1 MRFVSELFPLSY
13 SDGMLPTKCSSSLF
27 HFWRHTFSLVQT
39 WRLFIQLSHAA
50 AHRWS
55 VRSAAWD
62 WPVLMESSQCVS
74 TALERLPFNNT
85 ALKKLPV
92 DDTQEAGSR
101 TVPAACFSRI
111 RTLQPLLRPHFV
123 ALSPPALALLGL
135 SVQDV
140 LSDPLAP
147 EYLSGSRLMPGSDPA
162 AHCYCGHQFG
172 LFAGQLG
179 DGAVMYLGEV
189 ESGTHGR
196 WEIQVKGAGVTPY
209 SRDGDGRKVLRSSI
223 REFLCS
229 EAMAALGIPS
239 TRAAS
244 LVTSDLYV
252 SRDPLNSGRRIPE
265 RCSVVLRLAPSFIR
279 FGSFEIFLGRD
290 EFSGLKGPSAGR
302 HDIRAQLLDYVIDTF
317 YPCIQQA
324 HSNRRERNMAF
335 FREVMNRTAKLVA
348 KWQCVGFCHGV
359 LNTDNMSILGLTLDY
374 GPFGFMDRFDP
385 DFICNASDKR
395 GRYSYQAQPS
405 VCRWNLARLAEAL
418 GSELDVAEAG
428 AILDDFML
436 TYEAFYLSIMRKKL
450 GLVRKEETEDS
461 ELISDLLRVMHNTGA
476 DFTNTFRLLSC
487 VPWPEEGDSEG
498 ATVGPV
504 VDLILQQCASIEE
517 LKVANK
523 PTMEDGELAMI
534 LSMAQTNPA
543 MFSMVADRPGVA
555 QQLER
560 MGRLK
565 ELLETDQDEL
575 KEKQRDDWIRWV
587 CRYRRR
593 LAKESDGT
601 SDLSLIKKERLS
613 VMNNNNPRV
622 ILRNYIAQNAIQAA
636 EKGDFS
642 EVNRVLKALEKPYS
656 DAFGLEPLDGHSAC
670 GQKEQK
676 VMDVTVGYDRK
687 PPAWAQRICIT

>member
-1 MRFVSELFPLSY
+1 
-13 SDGMLPTKCSSSLF
+13 
-27 HFWRHTFSLVQT
+27 
-39 WRLFIQLSHAA
+39 
-50 AHRWS
+50 
-55 VRSAAWD
+55 
-62 WPVLMESSQCVS
+62 MESSQCAS

-85 ALKKLPV
+85 ALKKLLV
-92 DDTQEAGSR
+92 DDSDEPGSR

-111 RTLQPLLRPHFV
+111 RALQPLVRPIFV
-123 ALSPPALALLGL
+123 ALSQSALALLDL
-135 SVQDV
+135 TVQDV
-140 LSDPLAP
+140 LCNPLAP
-147 EYLSGSRLMPGSDPA
+147 EYLSGSRQLPGSEPA

-179 DGAVMYLGEV
+179 DGAAMYLGEV
-189 ESGTHGR
+189 ESGSHGR

-252 SRDPLNSGRRIPE
+252 SRDPLNSGTRVSE

-290 EFSGLKGPSAGR
+290 DFSGLQGPSAGR
-302 HDIRAQLLDYVIDTF
+302 HDIRAHLLDYVIETF
-317 YPCIQQA
+317 YPCIQQTY
-324 HSNRRERNMAF
+324 SNRKDRNMAF
-335 FREVMNRTAKLVA
+335 FREVMMRTAKLVA
-348 KWQCVGFCHGV
+348 QWQCVGFCHGV

-418 GSELDVAEAG
+418 GSELDAAQAG
-428 AILDDFML
+428 AVLDEFTP

-450 GLVRKEETEDS
+450 GLVRKEEAEDS
-461 ELISDLLRVMHNTGA
+461 ELISDLLRLMHDTGA
-476 DFTNTFRLLSC
+476 DFTNTFRLLSG
-487 VPWPEEGDSEG
+487 VPWPEDGHSER
-498 ATVGPV
+498 ATVEPV
-504 VDLILQQCASIEE
+504 VDLILEQCASIEE
-517 LKVANK
+517 LKHFGEKAFQDNI
-523 PTMEDGELAMI
+523 ELAMI
-534 LSMAQTNPA
+534 LSMAQTNPV
-543 MFSMVADRPGVA
+543 MFGMVANTPGVS

-565 ELLETDQDEL
+565 ELLGTDQDEL
-575 KEKQRDDWIRWV
+575 QKKQRDDWIRWV
-587 CRYRRR
+587 GRYRRR
-593 LAKESDGT
+593 LAGEGDGT
-601 SDLSLIKKERLS
+601 SDLSLIKEERLR
-613 VMNNNNPRV
+613 VMNSINPRV

-642 EVNRVLKALEKPYS
+642 EVNRVLKVLQKPYS
-656 DAFGLEPLDGHSAC
+656 DSTGLEPLDGPNAD
-670 GQKEQK
+670 E
-676 VMDVTVGYDRK
+676 VTVLYGRK
-687 PPAWAQRICIT
+687 PPAWAQTICIT

>member
-1 MRFVSELFPLSY
+1 
-13 SDGMLPTKCSSSLF
+13 
-27 HFWRHTFSLVQT
+27 
-39 WRLFIQLSHAA
+39 
-50 AHRWS
+50 
-55 VRSAAWD
+55 
-62 WPVLMESSQCVS
+62 MESSQCVS
-74 TALERLPFNNT
+74 RSLERLPFNNT

-92 DDTQEAGSR
+92 DDSEEPGSR

-111 RTLQPLLRPHFV
+111 RTLQPLVRPHFV
-123 ALSPPALALLGL
+123 ALSHSALALLGL
-135 SVQDV
+135 SAQDV

-147 EYLSGSRLMPGSDPA
+147 EYLSGSRLLPGSQPA

-252 SRDPLNSGRRIPE
+252 SRDPLNRGQRIPE

-279 FGSFEIFLGRD
+279 FGSFEIFQGRD
-290 EFSGLKGPSAGR
+290 EFSGLQGPSAGR
-302 HDIRAQLLDYVIDTF
+302 HDIRSQLLDYVIETF
-317 YPCIQQA
+317 YPCIQRA
-324 HSNRRERNMAF
+324 HSNRKDRNTAF
-335 FREVMNRTAKLVA
+335 FREVMIRTARLVA

-418 GSELDVAEAG
+418 GSELNVAEAG

-450 GLVRKEETEDS
+450 GLVRKEEAEDS
-461 ELISDLLRVMHNTGA
+461 ELVSDLLRVMHNTGA
-476 DFTNTFRLLSC
+476 DFTNTFYLLSC
-487 VPWPEEGDSEG
+487 VPWPEEGDSEK
-498 ATVGPV
+498 ATLGPV
-504 VDLILQQCASIEE
+504 VDLILQQCSSIEE

-523 PTMEDGELAMI
+523 PTMKDRELAMI

-543 MFSMVADRPGVA
+543 MFSMVSDRPGVA

-575 KEKQRDDWIRWV
+575 KEKQRDDWIHWV
-587 CRYRRR
+587 SRYRKR
-593 LAKESDGT
+593 LAKECDGT

-613 VMNNNNPRV
+613 VMNSHNPRV
-622 ILRNYIAQNAIQAA
+622 VLRNYIAQSAIQAA

-642 EVNRVLKALEKPYS
+642 EVNRVLKTLEKPYS
-656 DAFGLEPLDGHSAC
+656 NAFGLESLDGPSAC

-676 VMDVTVGYDRK
+676 GRDLTVGYDRK

>member
-1 MRFVSELFPLSY
+1 ITLLCEAKANKL
-13 SDGMLPTKCSSSLF
+13 
-27 HFWRHTFSLVQT
+27 
-39 WRLFIQLSHAA
+39 
-50 AHRWS
+50 
-55 VRSAAWD
+55 
-62 WPVLMESSQCVS
+62 SSQCGS

-85 ALKKLPV
+85 ALNKLPV
-92 DDTQEAGSR
+92 DDSKEPGCR

-111 RTLQPLLRPHFV
+111 RALQPLVRPTFV
-123 ALSPPALALLGL
+123 AQSQSALALLDL
-135 SVQDV
+135 TVQDV
-140 LSDPLAP
+140 LSNPLGP
-147 EYLSGSRLMPGSDPA
+147 EYLSGSRLLPGSEPA

-196 WEIQVKGAGVTPY
+196 WEVQVKGAGVTPY

-252 SRDPLNSGRRIPE
+252 SRDPLNSGRRVPE

-290 EFSGLKGPSAGR
+290 DFSGLQGPSAGR
-302 HDIRAQLLDYVIDTF
+302 HDIRAQLLDYVIETF
-317 YPCIQQA
+317 YPCIQQT
-324 HSNRRERNMAF
+324 HSNRKNRNMAF
-335 FREVMNRTAKLVA
+335 FREVMMRTAKLVA
-348 KWQCVGFCHGV
+348 QWQCVGFCHGV

-385 DFICNASDKR
+385 DFVCNTSDKK

-418 GSELDVAEAG
+418 GSELDVAQAG
-428 AILDDFML
+428 AVLDEFTP
-436 TYEAFYLSIMRKKL
+436 TYEAFYLCIMRKKL
-450 GLVRKEETEDS
+450 GLVRKEEAEDR
-461 ELISDLLRVMHNTGA
+461 ELISDLLRLMHDTGA
-476 DFTNTFRLLSC
+476 DFTNTFRLLSR
-487 VPWPEEGDSEG
+487 VPWPEEGHSER
-498 ATVGPV
+498 ATVGQV
-504 VDLILQQCASIEE
+504 VDLILEQCASIEE

-523 PTMEDGELAMI
+523 PTMKDRELAMI
-534 LSMAQTNPA
+534 LSMAQTNPV
-543 MFSMVADRPGVA
+543 MFGMVADTPGVS

-575 KEKQRDDWIRWV
+575 KRKQRDDWIRWV
-587 CRYRRR
+587 SRYRRR
-593 LAKESDGT
+593 LAREYDGT
-601 SDLSLIKKERLS
+601 VDLSLIKKERLS
-613 VMNNNNPRV
+613 LMNSTNPRIV
-622 ILRNYIAQNAIQAA
+622 LRNYIAQNAIQAA

-642 EVNRVLKALEKPYS
+642 EVNRVLKVLEKPYS
-656 DAFGLEPLDGHSAC
+656 DAFELEPSDGPNAS
-670 GQKEQK
+670 EL
-676 VMDVTVGYDRK
+676 TVAYDMK

>member
-1 MRFVSELFPLSY
+1 
-13 SDGMLPTKCSSSLF
+13 
-27 HFWRHTFSLVQT
+27 
-39 WRLFIQLSHAA
+39 
-50 AHRWS
+50 
-55 VRSAAWD
+55 
-62 WPVLMESSQCVS
+62 MESSQCVS
-74 TALERLPFNNT
+74 RSLERLPFNNT

-92 DDTQEAGSR
+92 DDSEEPGSR
-101 TVPAACFSRI
+101 TVPATCFSRI
-111 RTLQPLLRPHFV
+111 RTLQPLVRPHFV
-123 ALSPPALALLGL
+123 ALSHSALALLGL
-135 SVQDV
+135 SAQDV

-147 EYLSGSRLMPGSDPA
+147 EYLSGSRLLPGSQPA

-252 SRDPLNSGRRIPE
+252 SRDPLNRGQRIPE

-279 FGSFEIFLGRD
+279 FGSFEIFQGRD
-290 EFSGLKGPSAGR
+290 EFSGLQGPSAGR
-302 HDIRAQLLDYVIDTF
+302 HDIRSQLLDYVIETF
-317 YPCIQQA
+317 YPCIQRA
-324 HSNRRERNMAF
+324 HSNRKDRNTAF
-335 FREVMNRTAKLVA
+335 FREVMIRTARLVA

-418 GSELDVAEAG
+418 GSELNVAEAG

-450 GLVRKEETEDS
+450 GLVRKEEAEDS
-461 ELISDLLRVMHNTGA
+461 ELVSDLLRVMHNTGA
-476 DFTNTFRLLSC
+476 DFTNTFYLLSC
-487 VPWPEEGDSEG
+487 VPWPEEGDSER
-498 ATVGPV
+498 ATLGPV
-504 VDLILQQCASIEE
+504 VDLILQQCSSIEE

-523 PTMEDGELAMI
+523 PTMKDRELAMI

-543 MFSMVADRPGVA
+543 MFSMVSDRPGVA

-575 KEKQRDDWIRWV
+575 KEKQRDDWIHWV
-587 CRYRRR
+587 SRYRKR
-593 LAKESDGT
+593 LAKECDGT

-613 VMNNNNPRV
+613 VMNSHNPRV
-622 ILRNYIAQNAIQAA
+622 VLRNYIAQSAIQAA

-642 EVNRVLKALEKPYS
+642 EVNRVLKTLEKPYS
-656 DAFGLEPLDGHSAC
+656 NAFGLESLDGPSAC

-676 VMDVTVGYDRK
+676 GRDLTVGYDRK